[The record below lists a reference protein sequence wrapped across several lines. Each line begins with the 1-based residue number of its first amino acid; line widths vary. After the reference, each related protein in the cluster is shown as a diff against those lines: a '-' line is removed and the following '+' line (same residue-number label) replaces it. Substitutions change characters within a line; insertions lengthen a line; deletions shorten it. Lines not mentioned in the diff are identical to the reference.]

1 MKMGSVAGK
10 MNIIIRG
17 SQIITKVSHDT
28 RYTHE
33 VNVKS
38 NQVEDNNTVAK
49 QDTKRVTGPT

>member
-1 MKMGSVAGK
+1 MGSVAGK